1 MTTQYFSEVPPKM
14 KNYKKLLKM
23 QNKKLFLKLMLRR
36 KLMPRKQR
44 MIKVRMMIKNPNQPQ
59 LKRK

>member
-1 MTTQYFSEVPPKM
+1 MTTQYFSEVPPIM
-14 KNYKKLLKM
+14 KNCKKLLKM
-23 QNKKLFLKLMLRR
+23 QNKKLFLRLMLRR

>member
-1 MTTQYFSEVPPKM
+1 MTTQYFSEVPPIM

-23 QNKKLFLKLMLRR
+23 QNKKLFLRLMLRR

-59 LKRK
+59 LKGK